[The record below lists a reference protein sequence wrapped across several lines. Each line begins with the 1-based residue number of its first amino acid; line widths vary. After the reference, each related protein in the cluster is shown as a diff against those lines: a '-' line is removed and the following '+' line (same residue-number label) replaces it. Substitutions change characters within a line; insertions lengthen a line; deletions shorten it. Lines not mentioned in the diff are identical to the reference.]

1 MNNQNNLSKQYLLSQ
16 LSAKLQGFIN
26 MDMPLYQSYVS
37 KAKTKTDIMIAQSE
51 YIEAL
56 QAMGMVPEKIKISYK
71 GANNSIAKTTEQVN
85 ITVEIDTCQIP
96 QIKNRI
102 EQGFTSEPQ
111 TRQPSAAQLNATST
125 VYQSTILDAIVN
137 RKLELL
143 NSGICAD
150 YKDFIKRQWAK
161 QTKNPYLQQT
171 ALF

>member
-26 MDMPLYQSYVS
+26 IDMPLYQSYVS

-56 QAMGMVPEKIKISYK
+56 QAMGLVPEKIKISYK
-71 GANNSIAKTTEQVN
+71 GANNSIAETTEQVN
-85 ITVEIDTCQIP
+85 ITVEIDTCQVP
-96 QIKNRI
+96 QVKNRI
-102 EQGFTSEPQ
+102 EQGFSSEPQ
-111 TRQPSAAQLNATST
+111 TRQPSATQLNATSGI
-125 VYQSTILDAIVN
+125 YQQSVMEAIV
-137 RKLELL
+137 KKDIKAL